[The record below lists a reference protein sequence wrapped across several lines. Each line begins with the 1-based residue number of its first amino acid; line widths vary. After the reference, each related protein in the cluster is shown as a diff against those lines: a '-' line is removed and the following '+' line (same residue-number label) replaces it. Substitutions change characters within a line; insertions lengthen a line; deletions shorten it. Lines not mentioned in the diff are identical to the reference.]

1 MTKYRCPSCKAVC
14 VTPYCFSCGVDIPQ
28 SQQFDDKPAVKK
40 ASPPSEKT
48 YNVKIG
54 DYFFANTD
62 KRVFK
67 VAGQTGE
74 CSYDDLIEFELY
86 EDNETVLKGGVGRA
100 VVGGALFG
108 GVGAVVGA
116 TTRKSKR
123 IVNSLYI
130 RISTR
135 SVGMLKIVFIRC
147 ETPMDSFTYR
157 VSKDFA
163 DKIISQL
170 ETIADSNK
178 NNAPGTGNNNS
189 AFVADELLKLKQLLD
204 MGVLTKEEFE
214 SQKKKILNR

>member
-1 MTKYRCPSCKAVC
+1 M
-14 VTPYCFSCGVDIPQ
+14 
-28 SQQFDDKPAVKK
+28 
-40 ASPPSEKT
+40 
-48 YNVKIG
+48 
-54 DYFFANTD
+54 
-62 KRVFK
+62 
-67 VAGQTGE
+67 
-74 CSYDDLIEFELY
+74 Y

-189 AFVADELLKLKQLLD
+189 AFVADELFKLKQLLD